1 MVEQTKKKNLD
12 AFLRVM
18 FCFGEIDE
26 GDDEIHYSVFLDNR
40 KNKNIHQW
48 VKKAF
53 LLVCPKIRFGSEEK
67 QDDYYPFDWKVTW
80 DHGEMDEKS
89 SLINIFFHFVHQSK
103 LNHLI
108 FNLDH
113 LF

>member
-80 DHGEMDEKS
+80 DHGEMDEIVFNKYIFPFCPPVKTE
-89 SLINIFFHFVHQSK
+89 SLDF
-103 LNHLI
+103 
-108 FNLDH
+108 
-113 LF
+113 